1 MQLEVEDLK
10 AKVLRLTEQSTQHT
24 AQLGTLPTLSE
35 KVELA
40 ENQIL
45 RWRYRLPELTNDDE
59 QQPTVTAVEV
69 QEQLSKFREL
79 TRSKIHDVR
88 QEINSIEGKIRILE
102 IARSESW
109 ALISQRLNSLLERA
123 QSAHC
128 LNE

>member
-1 MQLEVEDLK
+1 MQLELEDLK
-10 AKVLRLTEQSTQHT
+10 AKVLRLTELSIQRT

-45 RWRYRLPELTNDDE
+45 RWQYRLLELTNDDE
-59 QQPTVTAVEV
+59 QQPIVTAVEV
-69 QEQLSKFREL
+69 QEQLNQFQEL

-109 ALISQRLNSLLERA
+109 ELIRQ
-123 QSAHC
+123 
-128 LNE
+128 